1 MKTVYNASHF
11 FKKGIALSL
20 LIFAGLFA
28 GLAAHA
34 NPSLHEAPPSLPLKG
49 KVSSSASDCT
59 YTLSAA
65 SNHVGAGAGAD
76 ELTVTAGS
84 SCVWTAASNVGW
96 ITVTSE
102 ASAIGSGNVSYS
114 YTENTSL
121 SSRTGTITIADE
133 TYTVTQAPAPDSNE
147 DNDATTRATRLTAEF
162 TDNASVID
170 ILSVNCHTADDEDY
184 YKIELDPGYT
194 YTFSG
199 ELYDQWNPSEGGSSY
214 TLDASISYLTSGS
227 AWSAPN
233 DTELVPA
240 PVSGGILYL
249 KIEPLSGAV
258 GTYAAKIEIK
268 RTGTA
273 GCTYTLSPANKQAT
287 SAEGADEITVTKSDP
302 SCILTAFSDV
312 GWITIGSNTN
322 TGRVTYSYLANRAT
336 ASRTGHITIADQIY
350 TVTQTGHPLE
360 RDTYEGNE
368 GNNTKDKAYR
378 FPAPTFTQNVGIV
391 NILQASCLAGD
402 VDYYKIELAAGY
414 TYRLSGA
421 LYDLTNQNEGSNYT
435 LNAQI
440 SYLTNGS
447 EWSRAADSQLGP
459 ATVLGGTALYLRIEP
474 SGSGTSR
481 TGTYAAKIE
490 IKRAAAAGCTYSLS
504 PERMEA
510 TAPAYSGQVT
520 VATGSSCI
528 WTATS
533 NVDWITITSGA
544 SAIGSGNVA
553 YSYTENT
560 SLYSRTG
567 TITIAD
573 KTYTVI
579 QARRLVPPD
588 SYEPNN
594 SKEEARVLSA
604 NFSPSLQPNA
614 SASIHISPASCH
626 LTGDVDYYKIELD
639 TRYTYTLNGLLYDL
653 RNQNEDG
660 NYTLDAKISYS
671 TDNGSTWSAEANY
684 RLSPKT
690 MSGGTLYLRIEPL
703 SSRDDVGTYAAKI
716 DIRAGCRAFLPVL
729 RKTVTSA
736 AGSDQITAI
745 SGSSCPSWTAV
756 SNADWLTFT
765 GGERTAAGTG
775 NLAYSY
781 TANTTADLRTGT
793 ITIAGQVYTVTQAP
807 PPDSYEPN
815 NTPNDVKLP
824 NSHSS
829 LTPIFE
835 QNTGVIRISPANCHV
850 DDVDIYKIN
859 LEPGHD
865 YTIRGTLYNLYNPQ
879 GDNRY
884 TLDAQI
890 FYSTD
895 EGRDWGIP
903 YDNQFSGLRVQGGN
917 PLYLKISPPSS
928 SEQKTGTY
936 AAEININRTVPCTYT
951 LSETNKQL
959 ASAAG
964 SAEVTVTPSSSCTDP
979 WEVGQVPPW
988 ITLTSSSS
996 RTGTGIVTYS
1006 YTANTMWGTRTGRIT
1021 IAGKPYT
1028 VTQMPPLIA
1037 PDSYEEN
1044 NTAEQAAP
1052 LTAEFT
1058 NNASVIDILS
1068 ASCHLTTDK
1077 DYYKIELE
1085 AGYTYTLSGT
1095 LYDLR
1100 NRNGGNYTLDAGI
1113 SYSIDQG
1120 ANWSNIED
1128 TNLSSPET
1136 MQDGTFYLK
1145 IQPLRPGRVGTYA
1158 AKIEITRSPC
1168 IYAFSPASGLAPATG
1183 GTERVTVTT
1192 ACSWEAVSNADWIT
1206 LSQISGR
1213 GAATVAYSVAANTGE
1228 ERTGTITLAGQ
1239 TYTVTQEAAP
1249 CAYSFREA
1257 TATLPA
1263 SAGEGRT
1270 EITATGAACP
1280 SWTASCDAEWITV
1293 SPPHGT
1299 GTTAVSYSVTANT
1312 DIRRAGTITIA
1323 GQTHTVTQ
1331 EAPSCI
1337 YSFREAAATF
1347 SPAAS
1352 ANGSTEI
1359 RGTGTSCPPWT
1370 ASCDAEWI
1378 TLNRT
1383 SGTGT
1388 TAVTY
1393 SVTAN
1398 TGAERTGTITIAGK
1412 LHTVTQEAAPCAY
1425 FFREAAAEI
1434 SAEAS
1439 ADKRAE
1445 IIATGG
1451 ASCPSWTASCNADW
1465 ITLSRTSGT
1474 GNTAVTYSVTAN
1486 TGAERTGVITIARG
1500 QTHTVKQLSV
1510 SCTYSFR
1517 GATAAISAE
1526 AATDKK
1532 AEVIVTGTSC
1542 PRWEISSDADWITL
1556 SRNSGTVSTG
1566 VTYSVTAN
1574 TGAERTGIITINGG
1588 ATHTV
1593 TQAAGTSCAYS
1604 FRDAAAALPAA
1615 AADGSTEVVVTG
1627 TSCPLWTISSEAD
1640 WITNISPTSG
1650 TVTTAVTYS
1659 VTENTGAERT
1669 GVITI
1674 AGGPTHTVTQ
1684 AAASCIYSLS
1694 TSSEE
1699 VSAEASSGRTV
1710 EITSGESC
1718 EWEAKSEANWI
1729 TNINPSSGRGNGTV
1743 TYSIAKNTGTERTGI
1758 ITIAK
1763 KPYKVKQAGTVTGF
1777 EAAAGP
1783 AKIYPNPAKNFVTI
1797 DWAGKGAKCTSVK
1810 IANQFGQ
1817 ILYEMKNPERAVQF
1831 PLKGLAAGLYFILLQ
1846 EEEKTAVQKLLVE

>member
-1 MKTVYNASHF
+1 M
-11 FKKGIALSL
+11 
-20 LIFAGLFA
+20 
-28 GLAAHA
+28 
-34 NPSLHEAPPSLPLKG
+34 
-49 KVSSSASDCT
+49 
-59 YTLSAA
+59 
-65 SNHVGAGAGAD
+65 
-76 ELTVTAGS
+76 TATGS
-84 SCVWTAASNVGW
+84 SCFWTA
-96 ITVTSE
+96 E
-102 ASAIGSGNVSYS
+102 
-114 YTENTSL
+114 
-121 SSRTGTITIADE
+121 SS
-133 TYTVTQAPAPDSNE
+133 
-147 DNDATTRATRLTAEF
+147 
-162 TDNASVID
+162 
-170 ILSVNCHTADDEDY
+170 
-184 YKIELDPGYT
+184 
-194 YTFSG
+194 
-199 ELYDQWNPSEGGSSY
+199 
-214 TLDASISYLTSGS
+214 
-227 AWSAPN
+227 
-233 DTELVPA
+233 
-240 PVSGGILYL
+240 
-249 KIEPLSGAV
+249 
-258 GTYAAKIEIK
+258 
-268 RTGTA
+268 
-273 GCTYTLSPANKQAT
+273 
-287 SAEGADEITVTKSDP
+287 
-302 SCILTAFSDV
+302 V
-312 GWITIGSNTN
+312 GWITITSGSG
-322 TGRVTYSYLANRAT
+322 TGEGNVGYSYAENTLPSPRWGRITIAGTRLDCIVVQAGHQAPRDDYEPNNLPGEARLLPASFSSGLQQNAT
-336 ASRTGHITIADQIY
+336 ASIDIS
-350 TVTQTGHPLE
+350 P
-360 RDTYEGNE
+360 
-368 GNNTKDKAYR
+368 
-378 FPAPTFTQNVGIV
+378 
-391 NILQASCLAGD
+391 ASCHLASD
-402 VDYYKIELAAGY
+402 VDYYKIELETGY
-414 TYRLSGA
+414 TYTLSGA
-421 LYDLTNQNEGSNYT
+421 LYDRGH
-435 LNAQI
+435 
-440 SYLTNGS
+440 
-447 EWSRAADSQLGP
+447 
-459 ATVLGGTALYLRIEP
+459 RI
-474 SGSGTSR
+474 
-481 TGTYAAKIE
+481 
-490 IKRAAAAGCTYSLS
+490 
-504 PERMEA
+504 
-510 TAPAYSGQVT
+510 
-520 VATGSSCI
+520 
-528 WTATS
+528 
-533 NVDWITITSGA
+533 
-544 SAIGSGNVA
+544 
-553 YSYTENT
+553 
-560 SLYSRTG
+560 
-567 TITIAD
+567 
-573 KTYTVI
+573 
-579 QARRLVPPD
+579 
-588 SYEPNN
+588 NN
-594 SKEEARVLSA
+594 SS
-604 NFSPSLQPNA
+604 
-614 SASIHISPASCH
+614 H
-626 LTGDVDYYKIELD
+626 
-639 TRYTYTLNGLLYDL
+639 
-653 RNQNEDG
+653 
-660 NYTLDAKISYS
+660 TLDAKISYS
-671 TDNGSTWSAEANY
+671 TDNGSTWSVAADSQ
-684 RLSPKT
+684 LPPKT
-690 MSGGTLYLRIEPL
+690 VPGGTLYLKIEPY
-703 SSRDDVGTYAAKI
+703 SSSIGTYAAKI
-716 DIRAGCRAFLPVL
+716 DIRAGCHAFLPVL
-729 RKTVTSA
+729 RKMALPA
-736 AGSDQITAI
+736 AGSDQITVI
-745 SGSSCPSWTAV
+745 TGSSCTPSWTAV

-829 LTPIFE
+829 LTPIFNN
-835 QNTGVIRISPANCHV
+835 QNNQNEGVIRISPANCHAV
-850 DDVDIYKIN
+850 NDVDYYKIN
-859 LEPGHD
+859 LEPDHD
-865 YTIRGTLYNLYNPQ
+865 YTISGTLYNLYNPQ

-890 FYSTD
+890 FYSTN
-895 EGRDWGIP
+895 EGRDWSTP
-903 YDNQFSGLRVQGGN
+903 YDNQFSGIRVQGGN

-988 ITLTSSSS
+988 ITLTSSDS
-996 RTGTGIVTYS
+996 RTGTGRVTYS
-1006 YTANTMWGTRTGRIT
+1006 YTANTAWGTRTGRIT

-1183 GTERVTVTT
+1183 GPERVTVTT

-1206 LSQISGR
+1206 LGQISGR

-1293 SPPHGT
+1293 SPAHGT
-1299 GTTAVSYSVTANT
+1299 GTTTVSYSVTANT

-1352 ANGSTEI
+1352 ANGSTQI
-1359 RGTGTSCPPWT
+1359 IGTGTSCPPWT

-1378 TLNRT
+1378 TVNQI

-1451 ASCPSWTASCNADW
+1451 ASCPSWTATSSVGW

-1532 AEVIVTGTSC
+1532 ADVIVTGTSC